1 MSNYI
6 YNYDFHYGHCTYED
20 IAEDW
25 GLWRHNLAP
34 DGECSWTVEHLMDK
48 DAFYQASIEEKV
60 KLLVQ
65 EWGPE

>member
-1 MSNYI
+1 MLPWNSTLLHA
-6 YNYDFHYGHCTYED
+6 DATYAD
-20 IAEDW
+20 IADDW

-34 DGECSWTVEHLMDK
+34 EGECSWTVGHLMDE